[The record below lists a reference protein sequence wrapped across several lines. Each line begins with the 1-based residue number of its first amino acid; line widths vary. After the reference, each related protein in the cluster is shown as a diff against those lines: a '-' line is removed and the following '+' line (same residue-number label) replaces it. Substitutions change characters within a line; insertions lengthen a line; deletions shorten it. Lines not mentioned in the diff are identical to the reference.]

1 MMCLP
6 GATSRCGH
14 CSPTLRGR
22 GVGCKRDHERRA
34 SDAVAFLARI
44 LVFRPPLIGEAM
56 DTEDRIER
64 WRDADTWPTEK
75 SLLAMLDSQMA
86 AFDAV
91 RNAAP
96 ALARAA
102 EAAAD
107 RLRRGGRLVY
117 AGAGASGRL
126 AVQDGVEL
134 HPTFGWPRERL
145 CYLIAGGEAALVGSI
160 EGAEDDATAAM
171 AAVEAL
177 ALTATDVVVAVAASG
192 RTTFSCAVQR
202 RARAAGALTV
212 GVANNPGTPLLEE
225 AEIAILL
232 ATGPEF
238 LAGSTRMTAGT
249 AQKIALNLFS
259 TQTMMALG
267 RVYQGFMVDVV
278 PSNAKLVA
286 RAKGIVQALAGCTA
300 GEAETFWKRAG
311 GNLKL
316 AVLLADGLALEEA
329 KARLETAGGNL
340 RQARRDDGR

>member
-1 MMCLP
+1 
-6 GATSRCGH
+6 
-14 CSPTLRGR
+14 
-22 GVGCKRDHERRA
+22 
-34 SDAVAFLARI
+34 
-44 LVFRPPLIGEAM
+44 M
-56 DTEDRIER
+56 DTEDRVER
-64 WRDADTWPTEK
+64 WRDADTWPAAK
-75 SLLAMLDSQMA
+75 SLEAMLEHQMA

-91 RNAAP
+91 RNALP

-107 RLRRGGRLVY
+107 RLRQGGRLVY

-134 HPTFGWPRERL
+134 HPTFGWPRARL
-145 CYLIAGGEAALVGSI
+145 FYLIAGGEAALVRSI
-160 EGAEDDATAAM
+160 EGAEDDAEAAG
-171 AAVEAL
+171 AAVAAL
-177 ALTATDVVVAVAASG
+177 ALTGTDVVVAVAASG
-192 RTTFSCAVQR
+192 RTTFTSTVQR
-202 RARAAGALTV
+202 HARAAGALTV

-225 AEIAILL
+225 AEIPILL

-286 RAKGIVQALAGCTA
+286 RAKGIVQALTGTTPA
-300 GEAETFWKRAG
+300 EAAALWERTG
-311 GNLKL
+311 GDIKL
-316 AVLLADGLALEEA
+316 AVLLADGLGLTDA
-329 KARLETAGGNL
+329 KARLEAAGGDL
-340 RQARRDDGR
+340 RRARRDDGR